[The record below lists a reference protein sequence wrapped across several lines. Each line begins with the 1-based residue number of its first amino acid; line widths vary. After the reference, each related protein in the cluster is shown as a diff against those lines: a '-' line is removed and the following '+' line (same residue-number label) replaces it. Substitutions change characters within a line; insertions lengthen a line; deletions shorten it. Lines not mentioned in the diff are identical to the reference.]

1 MRVAAERSSGIG
13 FQSWA
18 NGEGELVHA
27 SHAPGR
33 VTRYRL
39 TIMPNEPHERDRE
52 SRQPHARPMGAAA
65 ASSDGPRDHRTRGS
79 DSARGV
85 LRSSAGLGIVV
96 VALIAVVLA
105 ITGVFASP
113 NRSPDSVAV
122 AGATHAPSDAPLE
135 ATPEPTG
142 ETANAQISAPPPALE
157 SAPPA
162 AASPSPSAAPVAPTA
177 ATVPAKKLQKAI
189 NDFRSKTGIPGLSVA
204 VLWDDGRSWVGAS
217 GRADIAAERP
227 MTTDTGFAFASVS
240 KTLTAGVVLQLVD
253 EGKVDLDAPA
263 AQYLPA
269 YRLDK
274 RITVRMLLD
283 HRSSLPDFFS
293 NAKIDRALQADKR
306 ATWTAARTW
315 KYVPKVRPKPGTIY
329 DYSNTNYLLLGEL
342 VEHVT
347 SRPLATEVRERLLDP
362 LGLETAWYQGVE
374 EPKVKGARGYRVYRT
389 ASGSLAK
396 AVAPRSDMM
405 PFRSVVTAAGGA
417 GSVAGTATDA
427 AKWMQA
433 WGSGR
438 VVSRAMFKEM
448 LRDAKYTRAMHAI
461 VTYGLG
467 VQLIT
472 ISGQPT
478 LGHSGRYLGF
488 QNTVRYL
495 RGPGISIAI
504 LTNQNTYDPAVLM
517 RKLVKIVAPVKPAG

>member
-1 MRVAAERSSGIG
+1 V
-13 FQSWA
+13 
-18 NGEGELVHA
+18 VHA
-27 SHAPGR
+27 SHACDRGP
-33 VTRYRL
+33 RYRL
-39 TIMPNEPHERDRE
+39 TIMPNEPHERDRD
-52 SRQPHARPMGAAA
+52 SRQPHARPMRAAA
-65 ASSDGPRDHRTRGS
+65 APSGGSGDPRDRRSDGAH
-79 DSARGV
+79 GV
-85 LRSSAGLGIVV
+85 VRSSAGIGIVV
-96 VALIAVVLA
+96 AALIAVVLA
-105 ITGVFASP
+105 VTGVFASP

-122 AGATHAPSDAPLE
+122 AGATQAPTDGALE
-135 ATPEPTG
+135 ATPEHSGPPSPAPAS
-142 ETANAQISAPPPALE
+142 EPPPVVE

-162 AASPSPSAAPVAPTA
+162 LETPAPSTPPSAHMTG
-177 ATVPAKKLQKAI
+177 TVPARKLQKAI

-217 GRADIAAERP
+217 GRADIAAGRA
-227 MTTDTGFAFASVS
+227 MTTDTAFAFASVS
-240 KTLTAGVVLQLVD
+240 KTLTAAVVLQLVD

-263 AQYLPA
+263 AGYLPA
-269 YRLDK
+269 YKLDK

-283 HRSSLPDFFS
+283 HRSSLPDFFA
-293 NAKIDRALQADKR
+293 NAKIDKALQADKR

-315 KYVPKVRPKPGTIY
+315 KYVPRVRPKPGTIY

-347 SRPLATEVRERLLDP
+347 TRPLATEIRERLLDP

-374 EPKVKGARGYRVYRT
+374 EPKATGARGYRVYRT

-417 GSVAGTATDA
+417 GSIAGTATDA

-433 WGSGR
+433 WGSGK
-438 VVSRAMFKEM
+438 VVSAATFREM

-504 LTNQNTYDPAVLM
+504 LTNQNSFDPAVLM

>member
-1 MRVAAERSSGIG
+1 MV
-13 FQSWA
+13 Q
-18 NGEGELVHA
+18 A

-52 SRQPHARPMGAAA
+52 SRQPHARPIA
-65 ASSDGPRDHRTRGS
+65 ASAAPPVGTGDRRHRRSGG
-79 DSARGV
+79 ARGA
-85 LRSSAGLGIVV
+85 LRSSAGVGIVV
-96 VALIAVVLA
+96 ALVAVVLA

-122 AGATHAPSDAPLE
+122 AGATHAPTDGPLATTSESSGPPDA
-135 ATPEPTG
+135 AAST
-142 ETANAQISAPPPALE
+142 PPPALE
-157 SAPPA
+157 STAPAVAP
-162 AASPSPSAAPVAPTA
+162 PSPSTAPVAH
-177 ATVPAKKLQKAI
+177 ATGPVPAKKLQKAI
-189 NDFRSKTGIPGLSVA
+189 NDFRSKTGIPGVSVA
-204 VLWDDGRSWVGAS
+204 ILWDDGRSWVGAS
-217 GRADIAAERP
+217 GRADIAAERA

-240 KTLTAGVVLQLVD
+240 KTLTAAVVLQLVD
-253 EGKVDLDAPA
+253 EGKVELDAPA
-263 AQYLPA
+263 ARYLPA

-315 KYVPKVRPKPGTIY
+315 KYVPKVRPRPGTIY

-347 SRPLATEVRERLLDP
+347 TRPLATEVRERLLDP
-362 LGLETAWYQGVE
+362 LGLETAWYQGAE
-374 EPKVKGARGYRVYRT
+374 EPRAKGARGYRVYRT

-417 GSVAGTATDA
+417 GSIAGTAMDA

-438 VVSRAMFKEM
+438 VVSKAMFREM